1 MKTSELQGAAL
12 DWAVALAE
20 GATDLYHDTIFSW
33 FFTLNG
39 ASRTLNPGWPTMAY
53 NPSTD
58 WALMGPIIEREHI
71 SLNQRH
77 DGWWV
82 ACIQYNYDDEARSIE
97 LSHWPLI
104 SAARCYVA
112 SKLGDDVVIP
122 EELN

>member
-20 GATDLYHDTIFSW
+20 GEDYSCNMPYMMGSRLYY
-33 FFTLNG
+33 
-39 ASRTLNPGWPTMAY
+39 SRDGEVVEY

-58 WALMGPIIEREHI
+58 WSLMGPIIEREHI

-104 SAARCYVA
+104 STARCYVA
-112 SKLGDDVVIP
+112 SKLGDDVEIP
-122 EELN
+122 DELLKS